1 MAILKERDSALIYAT
16 PEIAVLAIIDIE
28 LTEQQKQEVIGL
40 RHDDK
45 SAGHLGI
52 EKTIELVTRDFT

>member
-16 PEIAVLAIIDIE
+16 LEIAVLAIMDTE
-28 LTEQQKQEVIGL
+28 LTEQQKQEVI
-40 RHDDK
+40 RSRYDNK